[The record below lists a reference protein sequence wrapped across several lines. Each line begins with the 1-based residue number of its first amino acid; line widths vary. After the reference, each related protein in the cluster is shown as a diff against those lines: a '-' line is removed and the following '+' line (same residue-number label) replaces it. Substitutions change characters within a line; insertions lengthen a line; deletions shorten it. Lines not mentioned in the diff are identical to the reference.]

1 MRNKWWALEAYVI
14 EKNYYVLVS
23 HHPPWSICSLFIH
36 NNCMY
41 VSSTTLTHVRDRSTL
56 GNIIGLFASSY
67 SFIYS
72 FAHFCLR
79 FSSFI
84 LVKVI
89 YRTNIAR
96 PGTGVPL
103 YLISF
108 ICVFHLYILAYIYF
122 FIFGWENRAQPN
134 LLCFNIILFKD
145 KKRI

>member
-1 MRNKWWALEAYVI
+1 MKRI
-14 EKNYYVLVS
+14 IVLVS
-23 HHPPWSICSLFIH
+23 PPTLVHLFSFYSLQL
-36 NNCMY
+36 Y

-56 GNIIGLFASSY
+56 RDIIGLFASSY

-89 YRTNIAR
+89 YRTNIAK
-96 PGTGVPL
+96 PGTGVSF

-134 LLCFNIILFKD
+134 LLRFNMILFKD